1 MLCPSTSETTNPRNY
16 EDKMNEMYTPS
27 VWLDRNRHCLLYLRE
42 TPEVV
47 EFVQHVDRQVTL
59 LRLDKNTFHHDC
71 KLEPTVSVA
80 SFVDTLLGTTRT
92 GCVITPAAR
101 FALTQVHSTTTQKEG
116 TMPKIPT
123 KAPSAA
129 KSAPKKVAAEQEPL
143 PFDTG
148 KVVSGGKNPDPKA
161 SPVDP
166 DNGVHPVPGGTV
178 KTVPVAAAPAKKAA
192 PAPMPAK
199 KAVTLEEVVDAEPE
213 TEEQTE
219 REAKKAAAPARAEG
233 ESFLAQA
240 QQIVAEATAQAA
252 QMVEEAKALLEV
264 AVKKT
269 EEKRA
274 LDDARAESKKILDKA
289 KAEVAKIKAA
299 IAKLGGKPT
308 RGKKAKSEGESKPRG
323 ERAVYDVE
331 DFKGRTIKQLVEPV
345 VRGESARGL
354 LALAIY
360 NSKTTDEALEF
371 VGSTP
376 SFIMKMVEKGQI
388 ELG

>member
-1 MLCPSTSETTNPRNY
+1 
-16 EDKMNEMYTPS
+16 MNEMYTPS

-213 TEEQTE
+213 TEEVVDAEPETEEQTE

>member
-1 MLCPSTSETTNPRNY
+1 
-16 EDKMNEMYTPS
+16 
-27 VWLDRNRHCLLYLRE
+27 
-42 TPEVV
+42 
-47 EFVQHVDRQVTL
+47 
-59 LRLDKNTFHHDC
+59 
-71 KLEPTVSVA
+71 
-80 SFVDTLLGTTRT
+80 
-92 GCVITPAAR
+92 
-101 FALTQVHSTTTQKEG
+101 
-116 TMPKIPT
+116 
-123 KAPSAA
+123 
-129 KSAPKKVAAEQEPL
+129 
-143 PFDTG
+143 
-148 KVVSGGKNPDPKA
+148 
-161 SPVDP
+161 
-166 DNGVHPVPGGTV
+166 
-178 KTVPVAAAPAKKAA
+178 
-192 PAPMPAK
+192 
-199 KAVTLEEVVDAEPE
+199 
-213 TEEQTE
+213 
-219 REAKKAAAPARAEG
+219 
-233 ESFLAQA
+233 
-240 QQIVAEATAQAA
+240 
-252 QMVEEAKALLEV
+252 V

>member
-143 PFDTG
+143 PFDTA

>member
-1 MLCPSTSETTNPRNY
+1 
-16 EDKMNEMYTPS
+16 MNDMYTPS

-129 KSAPKKVAAEQEPL
+129 KTAPKKVAAEQEPL
-143 PFDTG
+143 PFDTA

-192 PAPMPAK
+192 PVPVPAK
-199 KAVTLEEVVDAEPE
+199 KAVTLEEVVNAEPE
-213 TEEQTE
+213 AEEQTE
-219 REAKKAAAPARAEG
+219 QEAEPKKAAAPARAEG

-274 LDDARAESKKILDKA
+274 LDDARADSKKILDKA

>member
-1 MLCPSTSETTNPRNY
+1 
-16 EDKMNEMYTPS
+16 MNEMYTPS

-143 PFDTG
+143 PFDTA

-360 NSKTTDEALEF
+360 NSKTTDDALEF